1 LGREARSTARAG
13 LLYGAAAYGMWG
25 LVPLYFN
32 TIQQCPPWE
41 IVAHRIVWSAVL
53 LAGILT
59 AFGRWP
65 DARAAFRSRKTV
77 LMLLASAYLVAGNWL
92 VYVYSATTGQVTQAS
107 LGYFILPLVNAFAG
121 VAIFRERLRLGQGV
135 ALAIAAVGVGYLAVS
150 GGEFPAIALTLAV
163 SFALYGIVRKVVPV
177 DGVIGLSV
185 ETFLLTPVA
194 LGFLVVWDLT
204 VGMTFGHLSRRLDVM
219 IALSGA
225 VTTAPLICFAQAV
238 RKVALVTLGVLQYLS
253 PSLQLVVAVAVN
265 GEEFGQRHQISFG
278 LIWVGLGVFAA
289 DAVIFAARRH
299 LDRPSVEPVPEP
311 IDGGLPVTD
320 SGFTRLE
327 ADAQRG

>member
-1 LGREARSTARAG
+1 MGTDASSTVRAG
-13 LLYGAAAYGMWG
+13 VLYGAAAYGMWG

-32 TIQQCPPWE
+32 AVKDCPPWE
-41 IVAHRIVWSAVL
+41 LVAHRIVWSAIL

-59 AFGRWP
+59 VFGRWP

-92 VYVYSATTGQVTQAS
+92 VYVWSATHGQVMQAS

-121 VAIFRERLRLGQGV
+121 VVLFRERLRIPQGV
-135 ALAIAAVGVGYLAVS
+135 ALGIAAVGVGYLAVA
-150 GGEFPAIALTLAV
+150 GGEFPAIALTLAI

-185 ETFLLTPVA
+185 ETFLLAPVA
-194 LGFLVVWDLT
+194 IAFLVVWDLT
-204 VGMTFGHLSRRLDVM
+204 AGMTFGHLNRQLDVL

-225 VTTAPLICFAQAV
+225 VTTAPLVCFAQAV
-238 RKVALVTLGVLQYLS
+238 RKVPLVTLGVLQYLS
-253 PSLQLVVAVAVN
+253 PTLQLVVAVLVN
-265 GEEFGQRHQISFG
+265 GEPFELRHQVSFG
-278 LIWVGLGVFAA
+278 LIWCGLAVFAV
-289 DAVIFAARRH
+289 DAVVFAARRH
-299 LDRPSVEPVPEP
+299 LNRPADEPVPEP

-320 SGFTRLE
+320 SGFTRS
-327 ADAQRG
+327 ANG

>member
-1 LGREARSTARAG
+1 MGAEASSTVRTG
-13 LLYGAAAYGMWG
+13 VLYGAAAYGMWG

-32 TIQQCPPWE
+32 AVKACPPWE
-41 IVAHRIVWSAVL
+41 LVAHRIVWSAVL

-92 VYVYSATTGQVTQAS
+92 VYVWSATHDQVTQAS

-121 VAIFRERLRLGQGV
+121 VVLFRERMRVGQGV
-135 ALAIAAVGVGYLAVS
+135 ALGIAAIGVGYLAVS

-163 SFALYGIVRKVVPV
+163 SFALYGIVRKIVPV

-185 ETFLLTPVA
+185 ETFLLAPVA
-194 LGFLVVWDLT
+194 LGFLVAWESV
-204 VGMTFGHLSRRLDVM
+204 VGMTFGHGNRQLDLL

-225 VTTAPLICFAQAV
+225 VTTAPLVCFAQAV
-238 RKVALVTLGVLQYLS
+238 RKVSLVTLGVLQYLS
-253 PSLQLVVAVAVN
+253 PTLQLVVAILVN
-265 GEEFGQRHQISFG
+265 GEAFGVERQISFG
-278 LIWVGLGVFAA
+278 IIWCGLAVFAA
-289 DAVIFAARRH
+289 DAVVFAARRH
-299 LDRPSVEPVPEP
+299 LDRPAAEPVPEP

-320 SGFTRLE
+320 SGFTRP
-327 ADAQRG
+327 A